1 MQFGIRKLA
10 TIHACTK
17 TQCDAVLMLFN
28 RRVFLVSV
36 VIVVVVVVGGFLHS
50 NGKSQ
55 TMKSEGKRCR
65 KTTFLANIFGQNR
78 NKQNDWN
85 VLFVTFETVHGIINS
100 NLSLSLSNFCS
111 EITLFFQPYLFRHIF
126 IPYQCFC
133 WCVCCFSFFRSVF
146 HRASFRCSWC
156 VLKSNLVACAY
167 KLRSAP
173 LFMHPHQAIFQFHA
187 TLCFSYC
194 FALLHFAA
202 AAAATVGIITEY
214 R

>member
-28 RRVFLVSV
+28 RRVFSVSV

-65 KTTFLANIFGQNR
+65 KTTFLANLFGQNR
-78 NKQNDWN
+78 NKQNDRK

-133 WCVCCFSFFRSVF
+133 WCVCCFSFFSFGFSSRFISLLLMCSQIELGSLCIQIAFGAFVHAPSSGYFSISCDAVF
-146 HRASFRCSWC
+146 
-156 VLKSNLVACAY
+156 
-167 KLRSAP
+167 
-173 LFMHPHQAIFQFHA
+173 
-187 TLCFSYC
+187 
-194 FALLHFAA
+194 
-202 AAAATVGIITEY
+202 
-214 R
+214 